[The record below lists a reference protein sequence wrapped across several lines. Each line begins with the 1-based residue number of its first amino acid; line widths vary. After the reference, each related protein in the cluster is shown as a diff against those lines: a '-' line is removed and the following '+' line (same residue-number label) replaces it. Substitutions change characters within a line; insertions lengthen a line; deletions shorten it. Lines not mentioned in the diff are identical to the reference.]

1 MTPKKQYYENTA
13 KTIIAN
19 LEKRQMKGWYCQDSA
34 AAVKKVLELVPEQ
47 SSVTWGGTMT
57 MEECGLMDALK
68 KGSYTLIDR
77 LAAKTPEE
85 KKALFA
91 KAVCADYFFMSANAI
106 TLNGE
111 LINVDGAG
119 NRVACLCSG
128 PDNVIVLAGMNKVVT
143 TLEDGHKKY
152 SRSHQYPAAEQKDP
166 LFRYG
171 KMRRLPVPGLH
182 LQPNRSYQKIPHP
195 RQNKGNSYRGRA
207 GLLILCLLT

>member
-85 KKALFA
+85 KKTLYA

-143 TLEDGHKKY
+143 TLEDGHNRVRNTAAPINTLRLNKKTPC
-152 SRSHQYPAAEQKDP
+152 SVTGKCADCQSPDCICSQIVVTRRSHI
-166 LFRYG
+166 
-171 KMRRLPVPGLH
+171 PG
-182 LQPNRSYQKIPHP
+182 RIKVI
-195 RQNKGNSYRGRA
+195 
-207 GLLILCLLT
+207 LIGEELGY